1 MFKFITFSM
10 LRFFTFGFLIFFG
23 SFLFSQNVLAF
34 NFGDVNIKD
43 TSSLSNG
50 FSKMQRLGTANN
62 SFILSSVIFS
72 IKEID
77 EGGFYL
83 PILFEFE
90 NPDYTGVMN
99 LTYPTPSVEDCSA
112 SPQNGMYLSATQGVQ
127 EDIAFNF
134 NFHRP
139 FGASACVSGG
149 VQITQNKTYAIQ
161 LQGNQSHYFRLYGS
175 STDVNPLG
183 FCYNNC
189 GLVVD
194 YYTIFSY
201 FLPEGVYP
209 ENPNSVILTQNPVVF
224 SGQYL
229 LDSIQTHIETRITNL
244 NTQQV
249 YNAYYALLPAEGIF
263 SYSFNTWLTHGEYQY
278 HSRLINQN
286 NNTQQ
291 DWSENFFFD
300 LNLDSPVAS
309 GYSYSDN
316 LPDIFIDNG
325 ITTPT
330 TIFTGIKSLYDSSL
344 GLFVSWAV
352 NLTSQVDA
360 NDGLVIG
367 ASVVG
372 AFNSIIGYAQGLD
385 ALFGGIPIT
394 SILTIIFIVLIIV
407 FIYRLI
413 RMVRAK

>member
-134 NFHRP
+134 NF
-139 FGASACVSGG
+139 
-149 VQITQNKTYAIQ
+149 
-161 LQGNQSHYFRLYGS
+161 
-175 STDVNPLG
+175 
-183 FCYNNC
+183 
-189 GLVVD
+189 
-194 YYTIFSY
+194 
-201 FLPEGVYP
+201 
-209 ENPNSVILTQNPVVF
+209 
-224 SGQYL
+224 
-229 LDSIQTHIETRITNL
+229 
-244 NTQQV
+244 QQV

-309 GYSYSDN
+309 GYSYLDN